1 MSDRMRIWVLSGL
14 CLATALSAYGRPS
27 IYVGIPPQRWLVR
40 QLAEDRVDV
49 GLLLSPGQN
58 PHTYEPTARQ
68 VRDVSAA
75 DGYLSIGLPFEQAVI
90 SKVRS
95 MNRRL
100 VITDVTAGIPRRSE
114 TPHAHET
121 PGGHAAEE
129 KDCVDGSDPHVWL
142 TPSAMA
148 TLASN
153 TVAALAACDPPGRA
167 GYEDRLRQM
176 VADLARLDQEIRALL
191 APVRGGV
198 MFTYHPSWGY
208 FTDAYGIR
216 QVTIEADGR
225 APAARQLAERI
236 DLAKREGVRRVFTE
250 PPYDPKPAQ
259 TLARQIGAEVVVI
272 DPLAESW
279 DSNLRTI
286 ARQVRAALRP

>member
-27 IYVGIPPQRWLVR
+27 IYVCIPPQRWLVR